1 MLILVESGIM
11 TCPALLLRG
20 FHKQL
25 RSDSVKEKLLELLE
39 TKGDLPPLSDILINL
54 EGRIN
59 DPDSDIEEISGL
71 IQTEPVLSGR
81 LIKLSNSVLF
91 GGGRDEVMDLDSA
104 IMRLG
109 LKMVMDLAYTLE
121 LPKVFKKPKSFD
133 HVEFWK
139 HSLGV
144 AYLSKA
150 LISHVGGS
158 KENVE
163 ASYLAGLMHDVGILV
178 FDYLTPDEYGA
189 FVGNLGD
196 ADKSL
201 EELELDAFGISH
213 PELGARF
220 VEKWWPVSNQIVAS
234 IRKHHGPLSANV
246 SSPGI
251 FRFVNSANQIANHY
265 EIRNGVSPYVRPMN
279 TKLLKIFKLNDAE
292 LDGYAK
298 NAVDG
303 VAAAEAVLMG

>member
-1 MLILVESGIM
+1 
-11 TCPALLLRG
+11 
-20 FHKQL
+20 
-25 RSDSVKEKLLELLE
+25 VKDKLLELLE

-59 DPDSDIEEISGL
+59 DPESDIEEISDL

-91 GGGRDEVMDLDSA
+91 GGGRDEVLDLNSA

-109 LKMVMDLAYTLE
+109 LKMVLDLAYTLE
-121 LPKVFKKPKSFD
+121 LPNAFKKSKYFD

-144 AYLSKA
+144 ACLSKT
-150 LISHVGGS
+150 LVSHSGGS
-158 KENVE
+158 KEDLE

-178 FDYLTPDEYGA
+178 FDYLIPDEYGA
-189 FVGNLGD
+189 FIGKLSD
-196 ADKSL
+196 SEKSL
-201 EELELDAFGISH
+201 EELEHSAFGISH

-220 VEKWWPVSNQIVAS
+220 IETWWPVSKQVVTS
-234 IRKHHGPLSANV
+234 VRKHHGPLSDAS

-251 FRFVNSANQIANHY
+251 SRYINSANQIANNN
-265 EIRNGVSPYVRPMN
+265 EICNGVSSYVRPMSP
-279 TKLLKIFKLNDAE
+279 KILKILKLSDSELKAFVENTAE
-292 LDGYAK
+292 
-298 NAVDG
+298 G
-303 VAAAEAVLMG
+303 VAAAEAILMG